1 MSTKMKRSRLSGLA
15 IIVIISSL
23 MLSCGKRNRSDYLP
37 AEESFRKA
45 MVLFEK
51 GKYLDASESLTII
64 TLNYSGSSII
74 DSAQY
79 YLGECHYLMKEY
91 IIAASEYERL
101 TNQFPSSDLVDDAKY
116 KIGLCYFNLS
126 PHYGLEQEYSQKCI
140 DEFQEFTE
148 YYRDSELI
156 PEVLE
161 KISEVR
167 NKIAKKTY
175 KSGELYFKMHD
186 YESAIIYFNLVLE
199 NYYDTGF
206 APKALFKK
214 GASYLK
220 MKQRSDAETA
230 FSLLEEKYPDA
241 LSLAKIPALLA
252 KDDLRIQKEMKKKQA
267 EEDEDSQ

>member
-1 MSTKMKRSRLSGLA
+1 MSAKMKISRLISLT
-15 IIVIISSL
+15 IIMVLSFL
-23 MLSCGKRNRSDYLP
+23 VLSCGNRNRSDFLP
-37 AEESFRKA
+37 AEESFRNA
-45 MVLFEK
+45 MVQFEK

-101 TNQFPSSDLVDDAKY
+101 MNQFPSSDLVDDAKY

-126 PHYGLEQEYSQKCI
+126 PHYGLEQDYSQRCI

-156 PEVLE
+156 PEVLA

-167 NKIAKKTY
+167 TKIAKKTY

-186 YESAIIYFNLVLE
+186 YESAIIYFDLVLE

-206 APKALFKK
+206 AAEALFKK
-214 GASYLK
+214 GASFLK
-220 MKQRSDAETA
+220 MKNRSEAETA
-230 FSLLEEKYPDA
+230 FNLLEEKYPD
-241 LSLAKIPALLA
+241 STSIPKIARLLE
-252 KDDLRIQKEMKKKQA
+252 KDDKRLLKEMKEA
-267 EEDEDSQ
+267 LEDDSTQ